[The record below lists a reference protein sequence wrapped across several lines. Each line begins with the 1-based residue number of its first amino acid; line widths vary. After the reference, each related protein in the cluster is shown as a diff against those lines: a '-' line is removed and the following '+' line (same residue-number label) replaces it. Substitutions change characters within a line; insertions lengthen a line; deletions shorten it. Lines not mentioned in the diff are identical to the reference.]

1 MGAGLPAASESTLGV
16 CPLGAGMRE
25 GHRIW
30 DAVERVAAS

>member
-1 MGAGLPAASESTLGV
+1 MGAGPPAASEATLVV

-30 DAVERVAAS
+30 DAVERVTAS